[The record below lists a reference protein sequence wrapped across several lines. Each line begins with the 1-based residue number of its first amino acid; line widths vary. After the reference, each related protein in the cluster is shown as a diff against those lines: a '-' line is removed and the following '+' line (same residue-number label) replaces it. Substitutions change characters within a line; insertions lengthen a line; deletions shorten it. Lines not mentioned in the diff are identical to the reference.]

1 MKRWSKS
8 GPISSSWFHQV
19 LGLALGIVVISLC
32 GWYFGPFRNA
42 SASQGV
48 GLAFAA
54 AKGGPDAPPL
64 AAPASVELG
73 RVVKASIQP
82 GQTQQWATPSLTP
95 GALYSVDISLDSPSK
110 LTTPDQLIP
119 RKIASP
125 ITFNVV
131 KQDIMPPVA
140 RVQVSFDSPGN
151 PTISKGL
158 HSGDPG
164 AYFIIRAARAGAA
177 KLALTAAH
185 ASDAPQAIGYQIAIR
200 PLAVTGDDAHQL
212 VPNTARDWQHASP
225 MLLGKTVFGTSDDIE
240 YLYNTNEGKNGW
252 QWLTFEYKNSAPKL
266 VFFELDLLDRDIP
279 CTMKLY
285 RMENGVQGPHLV
297 EYLQGK
303 DPTEIRHDDQTD
315 ELVDFKFLTRVL
327 TPGRYYLSVKANHPR
342 WSLRTSLYDVPPYSD
357 PRKAVDLAMRYMV
370 DVGDSFF
377 SNTPRKGAV
386 RTRAENVTD
395 ETERCI
401 TCHPAHFVML
411 STLTAVRNGYTVRNH
426 PEFKFMM
433 DKLYNAPAPLYG
445 FKHTYWLRFELAP
458 TNGISRLGKMLLMYE
473 NLVSHRPTATPTFLT
488 HYPQLVYDARQL
500 LPRVDTV
507 HYMAKFQPTKTR
519 NYEFDGNRPIS
530 DFRVASDSWFL
541 LHEEAQ
547 RAAHGDQNAAEI
559 AGLAKSAAHVEDLM
573 TSDRTNDLEDIV
585 EQTKGMVMMMKADS
599 RLEPRFQP
607 IVQQNIQKI
616 LARQHTDGGWV
627 TAEYMSNEQ
636 FFDAAAR
643 APFEKKTDPSL
654 QFVTGEVLYT
664 LKLAGYNMQ
673 DPRVQKATHWLLGL
687 QRDFG
692 GWLDTKGELFLQPHL
707 ETSWAVM
714 GLSQMYPRQGQALA
728 PPASPPVAV
737 AAVGVYPGRD
747 RRTLGSTDAQ
757 TGAHRA
763 PLQLVPTLHWLD
775 QVWYDRDPAH
785 RRDVLPLLQS
795 PEPLVREAAAS
806 AIGRMAV
813 DAPNPAPFAEA
824 VSPLEN
830 TLGDRTK
837 MVSRAAAWSL
847 RQLGNDGVPGAVD
860 AVKTALASP
869 DDYMRRGAARVFYQ
883 YWYHMVDRKDV
894 ARALIQHVNDPDM
907 LVRIESLKALWRWW
921 YRTDDFSLRR
931 QIEDAFL
938 KRAAV
943 EREQPL
949 VRLNIAQAI
958 YNILDDNTV
967 QFHDNW
973 LRSMA
978 LKQDREKAEAARIAE
993 VERPMAQELA
1003 ATLQPDNP
1011 TARQTVLTALDYYF
1025 LRGGIGND
1033 YDSITFYDRD
1043 AAETVARAILPLLD
1057 SPDPLISAKALEA
1070 AAVARQSEDRGLVMA
1085 VMQRLIS
1092 GDQQARDVARQ
1103 ELAKFPS
1110 SYTAY
1115 AVPARTPAAG
1125 SGGSK

>member
-1 MKRWSKS
+1 MNWSTDSNPRIGPWFRHILPLAS
-8 GPISSSWFHQV
+8 GV
-19 LGLALGIVVISLC
+19 ALIVAAT
-32 GWYFGPFRNA
+32 WYFGSFR
-42 SASQGV
+42 SPPVSPGD
-48 GLAFAA
+48 GIAFADTQASHTA
-54 AKGGPDAPPL
+54 APSGGP
-64 AAPASVELG
+64 AALEFGRALQGSVLPG
-73 RVVKASIQP
+73 R
-82 GQTQQWATPSLTP
+82 TQAWATPALVP
-95 GALYSVDISLDSPSK
+95 GAFYSVDISLDSPST
-110 LTTPDQLIP
+110 LTTPSELVP
-119 RKIASP
+119 RRIASP

-131 KQDIMPPVA
+131 KRDIMPPVA
-140 RVQVSFDSPGN
+140 RISVSFDSPGN

-164 AYFIIRAARAGAA
+164 TYFIVRAAQSGAA
-177 KLALTAAH
+177 KLTLAA
-185 ASDAPQAIGYQIAIR
+185 AKAPDAPQAIGYELAIR
-200 PLAVTGDDAHQL
+200 KLAVTADAADQL
-212 VPNTARDWQHASP
+212 APNTARDWQHASP
-225 MLLGKTVFGTSDDIE
+225 ITLGKTVFGTSDDIE
-240 YLYNTNEGKNGW
+240 YLYNTDEGKNGW
-252 QWLTFEYKNSAPKL
+252 QWLTFDYKDATPKL
-266 VFFELDLLDRDIP
+266 VFFELDLLDRDVP

-285 RMENGVQGPHLV
+285 RLETGVAGPHLV
-297 EYLQGK
+297 EYLRGK

-342 WSLRTSLYDVPPYSD
+342 WSLRTSLYDVPPYTD
-357 PRKAVDLAMRYMV
+357 PQKAVDLAMRYMV

-401 TCHPAHFVML
+401 TCHPAHFTML

-433 DKLYNAPAPLYG
+433 DKLYNAPAPMYG
-445 FKHTYWLRFELAP
+445 FKHTDWLRFELAP
-458 TNGISRLGKMLLMYE
+458 TNGVSRLGTMLLMYE
-473 NLVSHRPTATPTFLT
+473 NLVSHHPTATPTYLT
-488 HYPQLVYDARQL
+488 HYPQLVYNARQL

-507 HYMAKFQPTKTR
+507 HYMTKFQPTKTR

-530 DFRVASDSWFL
+530 DFRVATDSWFL

-547 RAAHGDQNAAEI
+547 RAAAGDKDAAEI
-559 AGLAKSAAHVEDLM
+559 DGLAATAAHIESLM
-573 TSDRTNDLEDIV
+573 TSDHTNDLEDMV
-585 EQTKGMVMMMKADS
+585 EQTKGMVMMMAADPS
-599 RLEPRFQP
+599 LKPRFQP
-607 IVQQNIQKI
+607 IVERNIQNI

-654 QFVTGEVLYT
+654 QFITGEVLYT
-664 LKLAGYNMQ
+664 LKVAGYNMQ
-673 DPRVQKATHWLLGL
+673 DPRVRKATSWLLGL

-714 GLSQMYPRQGQALA
+714 GLSQMYPRHGPALTPPAA
-728 PPASPPVAV
+728 PPA
-737 AAVGVYPGRD
+737 GV
-747 RRTLGSTDAQ
+747 LNVSGSDS
-757 TGAHRA
+757 HVE
-763 PLQLVPTLHWLD
+763 LIPTLTWLD
-775 QVWYDRDPAH
+775 QVWYDHDPAH
-785 RRDVLPLLQS
+785 LREVIPLLENS
-795 PEPLVREAAAS
+795 EPLVRDAAAA
-806 AIGRMAV
+806 AIGEMAV
-813 DAPNPAPFAEA
+813 DAPHPAPFAAA
-824 VSPLEN
+824 VSPLEKA
-830 TLGDRTK
+830 LGDRTK

-847 RQLGNDGVPGAVD
+847 RQLGNDGVPGAVN

-883 YWYHMVDRKDV
+883 YWYHMADREGV
-894 ARALIQHVNDPDM
+894 ARSLIHHVNDPDM

-921 YRTDDFSLRR
+921 YRTDDFTLRR
-931 QIEDAFL
+931 QIERAFL
-938 KRAAV
+938 QRAAV
-943 EREQPL
+943 EREHPL

-978 LKQDREKAEAARIAE
+978 LKKDRETAEAARIDE

-1003 ATLQPDNP
+1003 AALKPDNP
-1011 TARQTVLTALDYYF
+1011 TARQTVLTGLDYYF

-1043 AAETVARAILPLLD
+1043 AAETMARAILPLMSSSD
-1057 SPDPLISAKALEA
+1057 SAIAAKALEA
-1070 AAVARQSEDRGLVMA
+1070 AAVARQSEDRDLVMA
-1085 VMQRLIS
+1085 VMERLVS
-1092 GDQQARDVARQ
+1092 GNGHARDVAQQ
-1103 ELAKFPS
+1103 ELAKFPA

-1115 AVPARTPAAG
+1115 QPAAEPAATSG
-1125 SGGSK
+1125 GGSK